1 MKHLIKK
8 LIDLANY
15 LDKLNFTQ
23 EADQLTNIAKNIQEN
38 KQENK
43 QQQFTAD
50 KYQEILK
57 GFYKD

>member
-23 EADQLTNIAKNIQEN
+23 EADQLTDIAKNIQEN
-38 KQENK
+38 KQQK
-43 QQQFTAD
+43 FTAD

>member
-1 MKHLIKK
+1 MKNLIKK
-8 LIDLANY
+8 LINLANY

-23 EADQLTNIAKNIQEN
+23 EADQLTDIAKNIQEN
-38 KQENK
+38 KQQK
-43 QQQFTAD
+43 FTAD

>member
-8 LIDLANY
+8 LINLANY

-23 EADQLTNIAKNIQEN
+23 EADQLTNVAKNL
-38 KQENK
+38 QENK